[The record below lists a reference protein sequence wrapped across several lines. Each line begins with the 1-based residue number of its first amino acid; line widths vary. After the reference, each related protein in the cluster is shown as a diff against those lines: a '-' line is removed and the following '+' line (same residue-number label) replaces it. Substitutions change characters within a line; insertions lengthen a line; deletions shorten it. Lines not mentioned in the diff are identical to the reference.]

1 MNLTISALSERI
13 AAQTEAYMEFSNA
26 LIKIIE
32 NSAAMRDQ
40 LSENSNLL
48 KVEYN
53 NLLIKTHELL
63 TMVTSLLNST
73 SEDNNVI
80 LKDLSDF
87 KKIIE
92 SLEKRMIQIYEEN
105 AELNEQSQTKI
116 DLILSKIETT
126 NKEINE
132 VSNFRIKAKYIL
144 ASLASVIT
152 FILVLDGFGVIKIS
166 WFTK

>member
-1 MNLTISALSERI
+1 MNLTVSALSERI

-63 TMVTSLLNST
+63 AMMTKLLSAT
-73 SEDNNVI
+73 SEDNNII

-87 KKIIE
+87 KTIIE

-105 AELNEQSQTKI
+105 TEINKQSKTKI
-116 DLILSKIETT
+116 DLILSKVETT

-132 VSNFRIKAKYIL
+132 VSTFRIRAKYVL
-144 ASLASVIT
+144 GSLASVIA
-152 FILVLDGFGVIKIS
+152 FILILDNFGVIKIS
-166 WFTK
+166 WFSK